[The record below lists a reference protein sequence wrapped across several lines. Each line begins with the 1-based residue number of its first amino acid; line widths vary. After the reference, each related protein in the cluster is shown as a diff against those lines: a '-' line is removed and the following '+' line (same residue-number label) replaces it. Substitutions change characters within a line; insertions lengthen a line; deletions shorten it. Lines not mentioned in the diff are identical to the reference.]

1 MPTTR
6 AMHMFT
12 TRVHRVTAIWVSG
25 TYFNRMFI
33 AVITVWV
40 MQLAIEQVVCMV
52 AMSHGGMTAAG
63 AVGMS
68 WMRMSMRTRHCFASA
83 K

>member
-1 MPTTR
+1 MSTTR

-12 TRVHRVTAIWVSG
+12 TRVHRITAIRVSG
-25 TYFNRMFI
+25 AYFNRMFI

-40 MQLAIEQVVCMV
+40 MQLTVKQVVRMV
-52 AMSHGGMTAAG
+52 AMPHRRVTAAC
-63 AVGMS
+63 AVGMA
-68 WMRMSMRTRHCFASA
+68 WVRMSMRTRHCFASA